1 MTFVLPKSAV
11 LLAGLALLSCAAY
24 PTAVAK
30 QRLEVVER
38 ESNPERLA
46 ARARAFLAIGDYTRA
61 EQYLNAALENG
72 GRESE
77 ILPALLSICV
87 KDRRYRSAI
96 QYAEDYLR
104 KHPREHRLRFVVAS
118 LYVGLG
124 EVEGAR
130 VQLERVIEQDP
141 RHADAHYA
149 LAVLFRDQAKSYGKA
164 DEHFREYLRLDPRGQ
179 HAEEAAGS
187 LLRSVP

>member
-1 MTFVLPKSAV
+1 MTTALPKCSFVL
-11 LLAGLALLSCAAY
+11 LALLSSCAAH

-30 QRLEVVER
+30 RRLEVVER
-38 ESNPERLA
+38 ESKPERLI
-46 ARARAFLAIGDYTRA
+46 ARARAFHAIGDYTRA

-72 GRESE
+72 GKESE

-87 KDRRYRSAI
+87 KDRRYRAAI

-104 KHPREHRLRFVVAS
+104 KHPREHRLRFVVAT

-130 VQLERVIEQDP
+130 AQLERVIEQDP